1 MNEVKQLWLLQR
13 VDQELAEKTAA
24 LQQVESKLGNREE
37 LENAR
42 LAQVEEQQKMLALK
56 KEQRDQELEA
66 QDLGDKLTKLDG
78 QLYAGGKGSKEL
90 TAIQQEIELV
100 KGRRKAIEDKMLD
113 LMVRV
118 ETVQAEVQAR
128 AKDIEEQEKEWGR
141 QQKALKAERAELK
154 SAVAAITHRRTEAA
168 APVSPATLTLYEGI
182 RTMRAQAV
190 AKVDRGMCQGCR
202 LMLPVSQW
210 QRIRSG
216 ALVRC
221 SSCSRIL
228 CLE

>member
-13 VDQELAEKTAA
+13 VDLELAEKTTA
-24 LQQVESKLGNREE
+24 LQQVESKLGNKEE

-42 LAQVEEQQKMLALK
+42 LDQVEEQQKLLALK

-100 KGRRKAIEDKMLD
+100 KGCRKAIEDKMLD

-118 ETVQAEVQAR
+118 ETAQAEVQAR
-128 AKDIEEQEKEWGR
+128 AKAIEEQEKEWGR
-141 QQKALKAERAELK
+141 QQGALKTEQAEFK
-154 SAVAAITHRRTEAA
+154 SAVA
-168 APVSPATLTLYEGI
+168 P
-182 RTMRAQAV
+182 
-190 AKVDRGMCQGCR
+190 
-202 LMLPVSQW
+202 
-210 QRIRSG
+210 
-216 ALVRC
+216 
-221 SSCSRIL
+221 
-228 CLE
+228 

>member
-13 VDQELAEKTAA
+13 VDLELAEKTTA
-24 LQQVESKLGNREE
+24 LQQVESKLGNKEE

-42 LAQVEEQQKMLALK
+42 LDQVEEQQKLLALK

-118 ETVQAEVQAR
+118 ETAQAEVQAR
-128 AKDIEEQEKEWGR
+128 AKAIEEQEKEWGR
-141 QQKALKAERAELK
+141 QQGALQTEQAEFK
-154 SAVAAITHRRTEAA
+154 SAVAALTHRRTAAA
-168 APVSPATLTLYEGI
+168 APVSPATLKLYEGI
-182 RTMRAQAV
+182 RAMRAQAV
-190 AKVDRGMCQGCR
+190 AKVDRGMCLGCR
-202 LMLPVSQW
+202 LILPVSQW

-216 ALVRC
+216 ALVQC